1 MGRDDK
7 EWEYLSCE
15 VTKAVADLIELN
27 FSCPNMKYKKT
38 CSDIG
43 LAKDNLVPNE
53 MLDKDTIE
61 YPRFDYNKCIGCGR
75 CYISCRDGGHN
86 AIIFDK
92 ERIPSINYS
101 KCVGCQLCKV
111 VCPTLAIERAVKRTT
126 ITDKTNSD

>member
-7 EWEYLSCE
+7 EWEYLSRE

-27 FSCPNMKYKKT
+27 FSCPNMKYKQT
-38 CSDIG
+38 GSDIG